1 MTAGSLGSL
10 GTRKTEA
17 ILLTGITCFFSKAVS
32 LHIYH
37 FYLKNHFFLNF
48 FSKTVLHLQM
58 VGCYK
63 QISCTNTA
71 LTWRLFTLC
80 VLLPSIDLLQKSVSQ
95 NFIFY
100 TMKRTLKA
108 LFSTSQVWDS
118 TKTVLH
124 NYFFQMSYSSLFYM
138 PISSSFVRIPAKRG
152 KQDTKSKQA
161 AGTHWWQPPLA
172 KGSTVQ
178 RARGTAKV
186 KGGRKGNAPSQSW
199 TQPPGLISPGLK
211 WY

>member
-1 MTAGSLGSL
+1 
-10 GTRKTEA
+10 
-17 ILLTGITCFFSKAVS
+17 
-32 LHIYH
+32 
-37 FYLKNHFFLNF
+37 
-48 FSKTVLHLQM
+48 M

-71 LTWRLFTLC
+71 LTWRLFALC
-80 VLLPSIDLLQKSVSQ
+80 VLLPSIDLVQKSVSQ

-124 NYFFQMSYSSLFYM
+124 NYFFQMSYSSVFYM
-138 PISSSFVRIPAKRG
+138 PISSSFVWIPAKRG

-178 RARGTAKV
+178 RATEGQRKEKEEGKV
-186 KGGRKGNAPSQSW
+186 MLHLRAGHNLQDWFLLGWNDTKLNQQNNCFPDLLEW
-199 TQPPGLISPGLK
+199 K
-211 WY
+211 WCCLTG